1 MKRLQIH
8 NYFVRTIFWV
18 SIFMCLGWA
27 DSWEALKSSAGTVTS
42 VKARFVQEKH
52 MKILARPLVSGG
64 LLLFQAPDSLRWEY
78 TQPIESI
85 LLLHNGKTRR
95 FVKRNADLVE
105 DASAGL
111 QSMQVV
117 VQEITQWLNGR
128 FDDNPAFAARLEP
141 GRKIVMTPREASFAR
156 LIQRI
161 EVVLSDRPAVI
172 KSVIIYENKDS
183 YTKLNF
189 KDVLLNQKLDDVLF
203 QQVK

>member
-1 MKRLQIH
+1 
-8 NYFVRTIFWV
+8 
-18 SIFMCLGWA
+18 MCLGWA